1 MAQDLRPLV
10 VVTNREPY
18 EDVRTATGW
27 QTIQRAGGV
36 TAALDPVM
44 QATGGDW
51 IAWGSGSADRLA
63 APDGVR
69 RVPPAQP
76 RYRLH
81 RVDLSAREVAGYYA
95 GYANQGLWPLS
106 HLLVERARFRRAD
119 WEQYRRVNARFA
131 ATVAERAPFASRVFT
146 HDYHLTLVPELV
158 RRLRPDVAIAHFWHI
173 PWAPWRVFRLCPQRD
188 AVVRGLLGADVLG
201 FQTPA
206 DREAFLTAAEQTVG
220 AVVQGD
226 GWVRWDGRR
235 IRVGV
240 FPVTVDARA
249 IAAQVEDPRLAAWIR
264 GVRRRLAPDG
274 RRLVLSVDRA
284 DYTKGILARLAGV
297 EAFFTHAPEYRGRVT
312 FIQVVVPTRLDMP
325 EYRELFDRI
334 LAESARINT
343 RFGDGRWQPLVT
355 VRRAVDRRRVLGLM
369 AAADVGLVTSLY
381 DGMNLVAKEFVASH
395 VDGDG
400 VLLVSQSAGAAD
412 DLEEALRINPLDP
425 DGMAETI
432 AQALAMPTA
441 ERQRRMRRMRADL
454 LRYGSMEW
462 LDAILEALDE
472 VVPARDALGVP
483 AR

>member
-1 MAQDLRPLV
+1 MAQDSQPLV

-18 EDVRTATGW
+18 EDIRTAAGW

-44 QATGGDW
+44 QARGGDW

-81 RVDLSAREVAGYYA
+81 RVYLSAREIAGYYA

-106 HLLVERARFRRAD
+106 HLLVERARFRRED
-119 WEQYRRVNARFA
+119 WEQYRSVNLRFA
-131 ATVAERAPFASRVFT
+131 ETVAQRAPFGSRVFT
-146 HDYHLTLVPELV
+146 HDYHLSLVPELI
-158 RRLRPDVAIAHFWHI
+158 RRLRPDVVVAHFWHI

-188 AVVRGLLGADVLG
+188 AIVRGLLGADVLG
-201 FQTPA
+201 FQTPS
-206 DREAFLTAAEQTVG
+206 DREAFLAAAEQAVG
-220 AVVQGD
+220 AVVQNTD
-226 GWVRWDGRR
+226 WVRWNGRR
-235 IRVGV
+235 VRVGV

-249 IAAQVEDPRLAAWIR
+249 IAAQVTDPRLATWIR
-264 GVRRRLAPDG
+264 GVRRRLAPEG
-274 RRLVLSVDRA
+274 RRLVVSVDRA

-297 EAFFTHAPEYRGRVT
+297 ETFFAHMPQYRRRVT
-312 FIQVVVPTRLDMP
+312 FVQVVVPTRLDVP
-325 EYRELFDRI
+325 EYRELFERI
-334 LAESARINT
+334 LAESARINA

-369 AAADVGLVTSLY
+369 AAADIGLVTSLY
-381 DGMNLVAKEFVASH
+381 DGMNLVAKEFVSSH

-400 VLLVSQSAGAAD
+400 VLLVSQTAGAAD
-412 DLEEALRINPLDP
+412 ELEEALRINPLDP
-425 DGMAETI
+425 DGMAE
-432 AQALAMPTA
+432 ALDQALTMPRA
-441 ERQRRMRRMRADL
+441 ERQRRMERMRAGL

-472 VVPARDALGVP
+472 AVMAREALGVP

>member
-1 MAQDLRPLV
+1 MVQDLRPLV

-18 EDVRTATGW
+18 EDVLTATGW

-44 QATGGDW
+44 QATGGEW

-69 RVPPAQP
+69 RVPPTRP

-106 HLLVERARFRRAD
+106 HLLVERARFRQAD
-119 WEQYRRVNARFA
+119 WEQYRRVNRRFA
-131 ATVAERAPFASRVFT
+131 ETVAERAPVGARVFT

-158 RRLRPDVAIAHFWHI
+158 RRLRPDVALAHFWHI

-188 AVVRGLLGADVLG
+188 IILRGLLGADVLG

-206 DREAFLTAAEQTVG
+206 DREAFVTAAEQAVG
-220 AVVQGD
+220 AVADGE
-226 GWVRWDGRR
+226 GWVRWEGRR

-249 IAAQVEDPRLAAWIR
+249 IAAEVSDPRLAAWIR
-264 GVRRRLAPDG
+264 GVRRRLAPGG
-274 RRLVLSVDRA
+274 RRLVVSVDRA

-297 EAFFTHAPEYRGRVT
+297 EAFFAHHPEHRGQVT
-312 FIQVVVPTRLDMP
+312 FVQVVVPTRLDVP

-334 LAESARINT
+334 LAESDRINA
-343 RFGDGRWQPLVT
+343 RFASGRWQPLVT
-355 VRRAVDRRRVLGLM
+355 VRRAVDRRRVLGLL
-369 AAADVGLVTSLY
+369 AAADIGLVTSLY

-395 VDGDG
+395 VDEDG

-412 DLEEALRINPLDP
+412 ELDEALRVNPLDP
-425 DGMAETI
+425 DGMALAI
-432 AQALAMPTA
+432 GAALAMPAA
-441 ERQRRMRRMRADL
+441 ERRRRMRRMRAYL
-454 LRYGSMEW
+454 MRYGSIEW
-462 LDAILEALDE
+462 LHAILEALDE
-472 VVPARDALGVP
+472 AVLARDALGVP